1 VPRHK
6 TIRIGCGA
14 GFQGDRID
22 PAVILLAQ
30 GRLDW
35 LVLECLAERTVAAA
49 QLRRLADPDQGYD
62 PLLRARMTALL
73 PLLKR
78 GRCRL
83 VSNLGAANPVSAGR
97 QVVAI
102 AEELGLSLKVAV
114 VTGDDVLDQLDPDT
128 PTLETGQPVRDY
140 GLPISANAYLGA
152 EAILP
157 AIATGADVIITGRVA
172 DPSLFLAPMIH
183 AFGWPI
189 DDPTLLARGTVI
201 GHLLEC
207 AGQLTGGYFAD
218 PGLKHVRD
226 LAHLGFPFCDVGAD
240 GNGTLG
246 KVPGTGGMITL
257 RTVKEQLLYEVTD
270 PTAYM
275 TPDAVVDFR
284 TVDLVDLGED
294 RIRIENAGGAA
305 RTGTL
310 KVSVGYRAGFIGE
323 GEISYAGPNA
333 RARAAL
339 AGAVLHERLHH
350 DLPDLHID
358 LIGID
363 STHRTD
369 FGHGTDP
376 YEVRLRAAASGT
388 TRDLAER
395 VGLEVEALYTNGP
408 AGGGGARRYVTER
421 IGIVSTLMP
430 REAVRSGVVRLS
442 TSRAY
447 GPAVPGIAR

>member
-1 VPRHK
+1 MPRHK

-22 PAVILLAQ
+22 PAVILAAQ

-49 QLRRLADPDQGYD
+49 QLRRLADPEQGYD

-83 VSNLGAANPVSAGR
+83 ISNLGAANPVSAGR

-102 AEELGLSLKVAV
+102 AQELGLSLKVAV
-114 VTGDDVLDQLDPDT
+114 VTGDDVLDRLDPDA
-128 PTLETGQPVRDY
+128 PTLETGQPVREY
-140 GLPISANAYLGA
+140 GPPISANAYLGA
-152 EAILP
+152 EVILP

-172 DPSLFLAPMIH
+172 DPSLFLAPMIRE
-183 AFGWPI
+183 FGWPL

-218 PGLKHVRD
+218 PGLKDVRD
-226 LAHLGFPFCDVGAD
+226 LAHLGFPFCDVDAD
-240 GNGTLG
+240 GNGTLC
-246 KVPGTGGMITL
+246 KVAGTGGMITL

-270 PTAYM
+270 PTAYV
-275 TPDAVVDFR
+275 TPDAVVDFG

-294 RIRIENAGGAA
+294 RVRIENANGTS

-333 RARAAL
+333 RARAEL
-339 AGAVLHERLHH
+339 AGAVLYERLHH
-350 DLPDLHID
+350 DLPDLRID
-358 LIGID
+358 MVGID
-363 STHRTD
+363 STHGTN
-369 FGHGTDP
+369 FGHGVDP
-376 YEVRLRAAASGT
+376 YEVRLRAAASGG
-388 TRDLAER
+388 TRELAER

-408 AGGGGARRYVTER
+408 AGGGGARKSTTER

-430 REAVRSGVVRLS
+430 RDAVHSSVVRLS
-442 TSRAY
+442 TDRV
-447 GPAVPGIAR
+447 PAPAASGRQP